1 MAEPKTKLNDASV
14 ADFLNGIKVE
24 QVRQD
29 CWAIVEMMQKATKAE
44 PKMWGSNIVG
54 FGSSPIKYAN
64 GREADCCIS
73 RPSFQAGLNCWPNSA
88 NIRAARFV
96 FTSNG
101 SRMCICRR
109 SRNSSRLRFST
120 YPRPSRQRQ
129 GNKLLE
135 NEMNVCAA
143 GRLSS

>member
-14 ADFLNGIKVE
+14 ADFLNAINVE

-64 GREADCCIS
+64 GREAD
-73 RPSFQAGLNCWPNSA
+73 WPQIA
-88 NIRAARFV
+88 
-96 FTSNG
+96 
-101 SRMCICRR
+101 
-109 SRNSSRLRFST
+109 FS
-120 YPRPSRQRQ
+120 PRKQNLTLYIEAEFPGRDE
-129 GNKLLE
+129 LLAQLGKHSCGK
-135 NEMNVCAA
+135 VCVYIK
-143 GRLSS
+143 RLSDVHLPTLKKLIKASVQHIPKTKSPAPGK